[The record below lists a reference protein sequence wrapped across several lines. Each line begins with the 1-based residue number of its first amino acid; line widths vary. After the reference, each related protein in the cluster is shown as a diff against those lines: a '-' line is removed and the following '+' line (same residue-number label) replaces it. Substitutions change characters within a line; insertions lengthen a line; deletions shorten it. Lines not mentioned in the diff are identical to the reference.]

1 MVQLYLR
8 NAEEPRHDANT
19 SDLGTGPEGYK
30 RLVALSTTEFPD
42 LQNKLNDT
50 IPEGDEVVMSWTA
63 TGTHKGDLR
72 GIAPANKKFSI

>member
-8 NAEEPRHDANT
+8 NAEKPRHDANT
-19 SDLGTGPEGYK
+19 PDLGTGPEGYK

-50 IPEGDEVVMSWTA
+50 IPKA
-63 TGTHKGDLR
+63 IRL
-72 GIAPANKKFSI
+72 